1 MNLAQQGQCWFKERE
16 NLRSLCCAIVC
27 FSYACKG
34 QLRGKSIQDDS
45 RYLLQKGLINMN
57 QLTDVSKRNG
67 WQPYYFLGVM
77 REIIKNDLEL
87 DSARRQ
93 EEM

>member
-1 MNLAQQGQCWFKERE
+1 MNLAQQSQCWFKERE

-45 RYLLQKGLINMN
+45 RYLLQKGLVNMN

-67 WQPYYFLGVM
+67 WQESPRLYCFIMCAQCDMKSL
-77 REIIKNDLEL
+77 
-87 DSARRQ
+87 
-93 EEM
+93 